1 MPGPDKSELRTRLH
15 RFMITHHLKVPS
27 FICNKLG
34 KLVVDIG
41 RLDWP
46 HFYPDFFVNIHQVL
60 SYLLF
65 SLNFTVHF
73 LYFEK

>member
-73 LYFEK
+73 